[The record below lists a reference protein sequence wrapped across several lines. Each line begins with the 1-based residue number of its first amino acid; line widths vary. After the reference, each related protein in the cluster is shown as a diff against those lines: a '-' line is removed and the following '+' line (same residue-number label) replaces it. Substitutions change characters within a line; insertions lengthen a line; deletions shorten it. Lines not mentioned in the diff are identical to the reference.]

1 MVVNY
6 DESFNNN
13 KKKSN
18 YTSKTES
25 TKLLKDSKYIEN
37 KNEFVSYLHNWL
49 SMELAFHILGV
60 AITSIISCILLLI
73 HWIMQIPY
81 EESKCSSI
89 SIALN
94 VFSIFGFICLI
105 FWCIRYKRE
114 YDNENR
120 KYL

>member
-49 SMELAFHILGV
+49 SMELAFHI
-60 AITSIISCILLLI
+60 IRCCYHIN
-73 HWIMQIPY
+73 HIMY
-81 EESKCSSI
+81 TFTYTLDHADS
-89 SIALN
+89 
-94 VFSIFGFICLI
+94 V
-105 FWCIRYKRE
+105 
-114 YDNENR
+114 
-120 KYL
+120 